1 MSSYIGLLRYNESN
15 KRGGEEELAVGRAVR
30 ATIAMEGRGARCMS
44 ILWNEGPER
53 EVDVVVILEAQS
65 ESLARNIFKTL
76 GEQRDATVSVMP
88 AFIKWEKE
96 LVLQNKP
103 GSLPI

>member
-1 MSSYIGLLRYNESN
+1 MSSYIGLLRYNESS
-15 KRGGEEELAVGRAVR
+15 KRGGKEDLAVGRAVR
-30 ATIAMEGRGARCMS
+30 ATIEMEGRGARCMS

-53 EVDVVVILEAQS
+53 EVDMVVILEAQE
-65 ESLARNIFKTL
+65 ESLARYIFKTL

-96 LVLQNKP
+96 LVLQNK
-103 GSLPI
+103 L